1 MAANCQATYN
11 VNGEILNTTQLRERI
26 MKVIGDKKLTI
37 REIEQ
42 ALGFEPK
49 KLMSIMT
56 GMSANH
62 IVLMEKLNNNK
73 RFAVYYNHPKSML
86 QNIFHP
92 LPKSYENM
100 KGKIY
105 KETHAKHNERV
116 RTPYE
121 TFNFSSMY
129 NLAE

>member
-1 MAANCQATYN
+1 MVANCQATYN